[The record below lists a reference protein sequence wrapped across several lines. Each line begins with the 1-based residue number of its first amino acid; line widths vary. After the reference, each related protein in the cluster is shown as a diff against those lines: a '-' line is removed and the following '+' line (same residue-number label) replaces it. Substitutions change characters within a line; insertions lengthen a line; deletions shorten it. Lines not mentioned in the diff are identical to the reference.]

1 MREGQSDIQET
12 DVLITAGV
20 GILDGMPQ
28 GQLVGMQKCKRLTT
42 ESGVPQVGV
51 LLAVGHSRTADNV
64 VVITSQIQSSVSLVL
79 NGREEFLVGDIA
91 LGFQPVV
98 MLQQLDER
106 LKVGLVL
113 HLIGND
119 ALGVGIIDVF
129 LQAFRDTLLG
139 SVTVQRVVNAHPVD
153 REELSLPQ
161 FLVSEHLLA
170 QITDFDVDYAVT
182 QLVAQGFHHHAEQF
196 AVRIAFVRIAID
208 TFAKDS
214 AMHI

>member
-98 MLQQLDER
+98 MFQQLDER

-113 HLIGND
+113 HLIGDDTTLVGIVD
-119 ALGVGIIDVF
+119 AL
-129 LQAFRDTLLG
+129 LQGRRDALFR
-139 SVTVQRVVNAHPVD
+139 RA
-153 REELSLPQ
+153 
-161 FLVSEHLLA
+161 
-170 QITDFDVDYAVT
+170 
-182 QLVAQGFHHHAEQF
+182 
-196 AVRIAFVRIAID
+196 
-208 TFAKDS
+208 
-214 AMHI
+214 

>member
-153 REELSLPQ
+153 GEKLSLPQ

-170 QITDFDVDYAVT
+170 QVTDFDVEHAIAQPVS
-182 QLVAQGFHHHAEQF
+182 QGFHHHAEQLV
-196 AVRIAFVRIAID
+196 VRIAVVGVAID